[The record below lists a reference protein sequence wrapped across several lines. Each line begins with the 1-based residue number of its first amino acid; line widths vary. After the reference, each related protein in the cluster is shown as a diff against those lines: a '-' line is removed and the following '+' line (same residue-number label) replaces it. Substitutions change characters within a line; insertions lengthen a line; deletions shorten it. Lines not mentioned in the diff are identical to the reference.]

1 MDLIDEEYEVERITD
16 KKVTKRRR
24 RSDNRIEKQ
33 LHYRVKWKG
42 YDEHTWEPV
51 SNLSKSTE
59 EIELFEDRLRAE
71 RSSTHIA
78 SNILTPSTFI
88 TSLRS
93 MSSTTKHNTATS
105 AFSLDLQSVDGA
117 KHTMLISESAIR
129 SIVTA
134 YDDLKSPK
142 ANAQVI
148 QRTRRTNFLLCVHQ
162 IVFFPP

>member
-1 MDLIDEEYEVERITD
+1 MDVIDEEYEVERITD
-16 KKVTKRRR
+16 RKVTKKRR

-71 RSSTHIA
+71 RSATHTS

-88 TSLRS
+88 TSLHS
-93 MSSTTKHNTATS
+93 MTPTTKHNTATP
-105 AFSLDLQSVDGA
+105 AFCLDLQSADGA
-117 KHTMLISESAIR
+117 QHSMLISESSIR
-129 SIVTA
+129 SIVAA
-134 YDDLKSPK
+134 YNGFKSPETI
-142 ANAQVI
+142 AQV
-148 QRTRRTNFLLCVHQ
+148 TSTKA
-162 IVFFPP
+162 